1 MGKNILKMYE
11 NGCTDDLMDEIEMG
25 NKRAKISAKN
35 KMPKRQDPKRTKTS
49 YIAASKKAAKKQDV
63 DTSEI
68 EGLNEELCR
77 RGKRRR

>member
-11 NGCTDDLMDEIEMG
+11 NGCTDDLMDEIELG

-35 KMPKRQDPKRTKTS
+35 KMPKR
-49 YIAASKKAAKKQDV
+49 QDV